1 MRQPIYLFV
10 AGQGF
15 VKNFDLTGPVLEF
28 TQYVTQ
34 AQDFETESQARH
46 IIRANSLQPAQC
58 FLMQES
64 R

>member
-1 MRQPIYLFV
+1 MTQPIYLFV

-15 VKNFDLTGPVLEF
+15 VKNFDLTGPVLGF
-28 TQYVTQ
+28 TQCVTL
-34 AQDFETESQARH
+34 AQDFETKSQAQH

-64 R
+64 Q